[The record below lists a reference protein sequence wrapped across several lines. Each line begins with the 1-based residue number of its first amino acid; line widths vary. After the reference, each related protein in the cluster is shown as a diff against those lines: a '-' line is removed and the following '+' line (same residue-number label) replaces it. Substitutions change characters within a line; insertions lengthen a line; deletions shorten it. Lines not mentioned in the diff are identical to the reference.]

1 MELTIT
7 QKIEAI
13 NILANAD
20 GEDTQYILEK
30 IGMDNQM
37 LCQLVATASNFDLI
51 NVLDERGI
59 LKDTCKKV
67 WEDIFNNDT
76 LIYNNFESY
85 WENFIKKLN

>member
-1 MELTIT
+1 LR
-7 QKIEAI
+7 
-13 NILANAD
+13 NAD

-30 IGMDNQM
+30 IGMDQQM
-37 LCQLVATASNFDLI
+37 LSQLVATASNFDLI